1 LLAGEP
7 ELVFGRQHIG
17 PTGVDIRFA
26 GLLQFPGEVFAE
38 FHCGFDLPYGSG
50 LEAIDSEGSVLVREP
65 FTCQDPHLEV
75 NGERVDL
82 EDLDRYRLQME
93 NFSDAIRGVA
103 EPLLGRDDALGQA
116 RAIDALYRSAASGA
130 AVSL

>member
-1 LLAGEP
+1 M
-7 ELVFGRQHIG
+7 LVG
-17 PTGVDIRFA
+17 
-26 GLLQFPGEVFAE
+26 
-38 FHCGFDLPYGSG
+38 
-50 LEAIDSEGSVLVREP
+50 EP

-75 NGERVDL
+75 NGERVDV

-93 NFSDAIRGVA
+93 NFSDAIRGEA
-103 EPLLGRDDALGQA
+103 EPPLGRDDALGQA